1 MRKCSLSEIDFENPT
16 NTIDKT
22 KGKGMKKR
30 LLTAVLLITCACGSV
45 PAQSKEKVDEVGVQ
59 FWAKFKAAVMSN
71 DKETVASLTRLPFM
85 IENREL
91 AKPAFIQKF
100 DTIFNALVKRCFAKA
115 SPVKEQDG
123 FEVFCGQQIFLFA
136 KVKGVYKF
144 TEIGVND

>member
-1 MRKCSLSEIDFENPT
+1 
-16 NTIDKT
+16 
-22 KGKGMKKR
+22 MKKR
-30 LLTAVLLITCACGSV
+30 LLTSLLVLIGICGLV
-45 PAQSKEKVDEVGVQ
+45 PAQSKEKVDEAGLQ

-71 DKETVASLTRLPFM
+71 DKETVASLTKLPFM

-100 DTIFNALVKRCFAKA
+100 DTIFNARVKRCFTKA
-115 SPVKEQDG
+115 SLVKEQDG

>member
-1 MRKCSLSEIDFENPT
+1 
-16 NTIDKT
+16 
-22 KGKGMKKR
+22 MKKR
-30 LLTAVLLITCACGSV
+30 LFTSVLLIICAFGTAL
-45 PAQSKEKVDEVGVQ
+45 AQSKEKVDEAGVQ

-71 DKETVASLTRLPFM
+71 DKETVASLTRLPFK

-100 DTIFNALVKRCFAKA
+100 DTIFNAKVKRCFAKA
-115 SPVKEQDG
+115 SLVKEQDG